1 MTTVGSPSSLG
12 PVSLAAERS
21 SPDAGTEAL
30 RGLFERQRARRWIQA
45 RTTPRE
51 RAAVL
56 VRLGVA
62 IRARRAEI
70 ADAIRAD
77 FGKHPI
83 ETDLTEIQLTLAE
96 VDHAARH
103 VHRWARTRR
112 VGTPIWMALGRSE
125 IRYEPKGVVLILGA
139 WNFPFALMLAPLVP
153 AIAAGNCVIM
163 RPSEKT
169 PHTNAVVARLI
180 ADVFDEDHV
189 AFVEGGVDVAEA
201 LLELPFD
208 HIFFTGSS
216 RVGRRIMAAASRT
229 LASVTL
235 ELGGKCPAIVDESAD
250 VESAAASICW
260 GKFVSAGQACVAP
273 DYVFVHTSKRIALVA
288 ALKRRLEAFYGA
300 SENER
305 EQSAD
310 FARVID
316 AAAVERLAA
325 LVGNAADLGAT
336 IECGGRW
343 NRETRYVAPT
353 ILSGV
358 TPAMAV
364 MGDEIFGPVL
374 PILEYRAPSEV
385 IEYVRANDTPLA
397 MYLFGRDRAA
407 VEHFLR
413 STCSGGTVVNNTLV
427 HLANPD
433 LPFGGVGQS
442 GFGSYHGL
450 AGFQA
455 FSHTRSVFTQ
465 QMTGAR
471 MFYPPYGPRVQ
482 RLVELMRRFRG

>member
-1 MTTVGSPSSLG
+1 MTTVSSPSSLTSV
-12 PVSLAAERS
+12 PLAAERPS
-21 SPDAGTEAL
+21 HAPVTDAV
-30 RGLFERQRARRWIQA
+30 RDLFERQRARRWAQA

-51 RAAVL
+51 RAAML
-56 VRLGVA
+56 LRLGAA
-62 IRARRAEI
+62 IRARRGEI
-70 ADAIRAD
+70 AEAIRAD

-96 VDHAARH
+96 LDHAARH
-103 VHRWARTRR
+103 VRRWARTQR
-112 VGTPIWMALGRSE
+112 VGTPVWMGLGRSE

-163 RPSEKT
+163 RPSEKV

-189 AFVEGGVDVAEA
+189 AFVEGDVDVAGR

-216 RVGRRIMAAASRT
+216 RIGRRIMAAASRT

-235 ELGGKCPAIVDESAD
+235 ELGGKCPVIVDESAD

-273 DYVFVHTSKRIALVA
+273 DYVFVHASRRAALVA
-288 ALKRRLEAFYGA
+288 ALERRLTAFYGA
-300 SENER
+300 SEEER
-305 EQSAD
+305 ERSAD

-316 AAAVERLAA
+316 AATVERLAS
-325 LVGNAADLGAT
+325 LVRSAADQGAT
-336 IECGGRW
+336 VECGGRW
-343 NRETRYVAPT
+343 NADTRYVAPT

-364 MGDEIFGPVL
+364 MADEIFGPVL
-374 PILEYRAPSEV
+374 PILEYRSRDEV
-385 IEYVRANDTPLA
+385 IDHVRTHDTPLA
-397 MYLFGRDRAA
+397 MYVFGRDRAA

-413 STCSGGTVVNNTLV
+413 STSSGGTVVNNTLV

-433 LPFGGVGQS
+433 LPFGGAGAS
-442 GFGSYHGL
+442 GFGSYHGF

-455 FSHTRSVFTQ
+455 FSHARSVFTQ
-465 QMTGAR
+465 RLSGAR
-471 MFYPPYGPRVQ
+471 AFYPPYGPRVR
-482 RLVELMRRFRG
+482 RLVELMRRLRG

>member
-1 MTTVGSPSSLG
+1 MTLAGSPSSYT
-12 PVSLAAERS
+12 PAALAAGHPLAAPTDPMR
-21 SPDAGTEAL
+21 AL
-30 RGLFERQRARRWIQA
+30 FDRQRARRWAQA
-45 RTTPRE
+45 RTTSRE
-51 RAAVL
+51 RRAL
-56 VRLGVA
+56 LRRLAGA
-62 IRARRAEI
+62 IRARRTEI

-77 FGKHPI
+77 FGKHPV

-103 VHRWARTRR
+103 VRRWTRTRR

-153 AIAAGNCVIM
+153 AIAAGNCVMM
-163 RPSEKT
+163 RPSEKV
-169 PHTNAVVARLI
+169 PHTNAVIARLI

-189 AFVEGGVDVAEA
+189 AFVDGDVDVAEG

-216 RVGRRIMAAASRT
+216 RIGRRVMAAASRT

-235 ELGGKCPAIVDESAD
+235 ELGGKCPVIVDQSAD
-250 VESAAASICW
+250 VEDAAASICW

-273 DYVFVHTSKRIALVA
+273 DYVFVHASRRAALVV
-288 ALKRRLEAFYGA
+288 ALKRRLSAFYGA
-300 SENER
+300 SEDDRER
-305 EQSAD
+305 SAD

-325 LVGNAADLGAT
+325 LIGKAAEQGAT

-343 NRETRYVAPT
+343 NAETRYVAPT
-353 ILSGV
+353 MLSGV
-358 TPAMAV
+358 TPAMAI
-364 MGDEIFGPVL
+364 MADEIFGPVL
-374 PILEYRAPSEV
+374 PILEYHSPSEV
-385 IEYVRANDTPLA
+385 IEHVRAHDTPLA
-397 MYLFGRDRAA
+397 MYVFGRDRTA

-413 STCSGGTVVNNTLV
+413 STASGGTVVNNTLV

-433 LPFGGVGQS
+433 LPFGGAGQS
-442 GFGSYHGL
+442 GFGAYHGL

-455 FSHTRSVFTQ
+455 FSHARSVFTQ
-465 QMTGAR
+465 QMTGAYAL
-471 MFYPPYGPRVQ
+471 YPPYGAGVR
-482 RLVELMRRFRG
+482 RLVEWMRRLRG